1 MNYTQQEISDY
12 LGISQPAYVKYEK
25 GETVVPL
32 EAMEKLAS
40 LYNVEEYD
48 LMEENDQL
56 FQTSVACAYRKTGN
70 VGDLSQISQFQKIV
84 KIIFRCVMS
93 LKSKV
98 ELECLA
104 TRLREEMHVT
114 TKDPVRIHQI
124 LKEKHILTWFKKL
137 DKNFSGMAI
146 RINGNGA
153 SVDKYFML
161 INTALPYAKQR
172 FTACHELYHLL
183 YQKDFKVSQNN
194 AGLFDKKEEE
204 EYNADVFAAYLL
216 LPEMGLKELVPA
228 VEQQVDKIT
237 LATLLKVEQNF
248 LCSRAALLTRLKEL
262 KWITKKTFDLYKNNV
277 VNSAIEYGYNT
288 QLYYPTYQ
296 TELVGDYNL
305 KARELYDMGR
315 ISQAKYYSLL
325 MDMEINVSQ
334 EVYGEE

>member
-1 MNYTQQEISDY
+1 M
-12 LGISQPAYVKYEK
+12 
-25 GETVVPL
+25 
-32 EAMEKLAS
+32 
-40 LYNVEEYD
+40 
-48 LMEENDQL
+48 
-56 FQTSVACAYRKTGN
+56 
-70 VGDLSQISQFQKIV
+70 
-84 KIIFRCVMS
+84 
-93 LKSKV
+93 
-98 ELECLA
+98 
-104 TRLREEMHVT
+104 
-114 TKDPVRIHQI
+114 
-124 LKEKHILTWFKKL
+124 
-137 DKNFSGMAI
+137 
-146 RINGNGA
+146 
-153 SVDKYFML
+153 
-161 INTALPYAKQR
+161 
-172 FTACHELYHLL
+172 
-183 YQKDFKVSQNN
+183 
-194 AGLFDKKEEE
+194 
-204 EYNADVFAAYLL
+204 
-216 LPEMGLKELVPA
+216 KELVPA